1 MLSNLSIKNYALIE
15 SVQLDFNDGFT
26 VITGETGAG
35 KSIILGALGLI
46 TGKRADSSS
55 AGNPTKKCVVEG
67 TFFIEGYALD
77 TFFKD
82 NDLDYE
88 AHSIIRREL
97 LPSGKSRAFI
107 NDTPVTLAQ
116 LQLLGAQLIDIHSQN
131 KTLDVVSQRYQLE
144 MLDTFSNNLK
154 QLEAYHII
162 YSAWQDKKKY
172 LAEIINKKKQAQLE
186 YDYQSFLFKELEEAF
201 LKKGEY
207 EEIETELNTLSNADE
222 IMQQLAIAVQ
232 KITTEETG
240 ALDLLAEARA
250 ALTRLSAYGK
260 QYQEVH
266 ERIQSVFLELDDVS
280 STLEEVASRVEAD
293 PLQLERLNTRMQLLY
308 GLLQKH
314 QVASVD
320 ELIAIRDKIDFELQD
335 VEGIDHQIKSTQ
347 DEIDKLQAQAY
358 KLAGDLHK
366 DRETAI
372 PHLKSLVEKI
382 LLELGMPNAQF
393 RVQLVSSGQLKSD
406 GSDDVEFEFSA
417 NKGSSPKPLG
427 KGASGGELSRVML
440 ALKSVLSSH
449 KKLPTL
455 IFDEIDTG
463 VSGDIA
469 VKMGGILKKMGHAMQ
484 LISITHLPQIAGQG
498 NAHFKVY
505 KKDVNNR
512 TQTHIVSLSND
523 QRIVEIAAMLG
534 GTQGNSAAI
543 AHAKTLLN

>member
-154 QLEAYHII
+154 QLEAYRII
-162 YSAWQDKKKY
+162 YSAWQGKKKY

-186 YDYQSFLFKELEEAF
+186 YDYQSFLFKELEEAS

-314 QVASVD
+314 QVANVD